1 MSFSEKVFI
10 DKSLKGLTTFV
21 IPTQIKD
28 VVTISGSLKGG
39 EYHAKSYNSKIA
51 TLSGSML
58 DKGTLNKTKHEISET
73 LESLG
78 ADISFVVS
86 NHHIN
91 FTAHC
96 LSKDLET
103 VITLLSDLLQNPSY
117 KDEELSVL
125 KKRLIG
131 NLKRSKE
138 DTKKQASINFLS
150 ELYPENHPN
159 ARYSIDDTIK
169 MVENVSSEDIKQFH
183 QQAYGLGS
191 FNVVAAGDVDPDK
204 FNKLIIG
211 ELSNMQDQG
220 INLKIDTPAP
230 KESLQNE
237 VRFNIIDKTSCDMF
251 IGQTVNI
258 NEDHSEYY
266 SLMMGIYILGG
277 NFSARLMQ
285 TVRDKQGLTYG
296 IGSGLAGCS
305 YGVNGHWY
313 TWGTFSPE
321 LLNEGFK
328 ATSDQIKSWYDNG
341 VNAEELS
348 SKKTTFT
355 GSFQVGLDTTSG
367 LVDRVLTNAEKGR
380 ELDFLDNYNE
390 LINDL
395 DIKKINEAI
404 KKYIKPENLTK
415 SVAGSID

>member
-51 TLSGSML
+51 SLSGSML

-191 FNVVAAGDVDPDK
+191 FNVVAAGDVDPDR
-204 FNKLIIG
+204 FNKLIID
-211 ELSNMQDQG
+211 ELSNMQDQS

-230 KESLQNE
+230 
-237 VRFNIIDKTSCDMF
+237 
-251 IGQTVNI
+251 
-258 NEDHSEYY
+258 
-266 SLMMGIYILGG
+266 
-277 NFSARLMQ
+277 
-285 TVRDKQGLTYG
+285 
-296 IGSGLAGCS
+296 
-305 YGVNGHWY
+305 
-313 TWGTFSPE
+313 
-321 LLNEGFK
+321 
-328 ATSDQIKSWYDNG
+328 
-341 VNAEELS
+341 
-348 SKKTTFT
+348 
-355 GSFQVGLDTTSG
+355 
-367 LVDRVLTNAEKGR
+367 
-380 ELDFLDNYNE
+380 
-390 LINDL
+390 
-395 DIKKINEAI
+395 
-404 KKYIKPENLTK
+404 
-415 SVAGSID
+415 